1 MLILINYGVG
11 ILIGMFLMKVLL
23 ESRYFW
29 HLNIL
34 SLSDSFDKL
43 LEHGKINRDK

>member
-1 MLILINYGVG
+1 MFILINYGLG

-23 ESRYFW
+23 ESRTLY
-29 HLNIL
+29 HLNTL

-43 LEHGKINRDK
+43 LEHGKSKRNK